1 MPIVRSLRVD
11 RLICRRLLILI
22 GMLGVAMLASV
33 MPGATPAMADTSKP
47 IKFLL
52 SPGVEGHSDRCLQEI
67 INGSYGMQL
76 CSLPNPTPWQRWSV
90 TIITSTKI
98 KLTSAWGTCLT
109 DLHGT
114 LSPEPCF
121 SPVSRQEWDLKYM
134 ADGRIEVRNASSGR
148 CLHYSS
154 FSPSVQV
161 SSCLAPVLL
170 NSRWW
175 LWPVPHTSATNN
187 QWRSAGRCAEV
198 LLLGHVAESSC
209 ADASKTSQMFNLVPQ
224 WPASQFLSGGSTWS
238 PPSYSIRSALPG
250 GYCVANESSGLPRPG
265 GTFITEEC
273 EDVGRQRFLIQVLPG
288 LANFRISAYTGTGRT
303 CVNMDHA
310 IDRPAYAECIGTL
323 PDLNSFPTYQRWQFI
338 GLAP

>member
-1 MPIVRSLRVD
+1 MPIVRSFSLG
-11 RLICRRLLILI
+11 RLTWRRLPILI
-22 GMLGVAMLASV
+22 GMLGAAMLAPV
-33 MPGATPAMADTSKP
+33 MPSPAPAMADTSRP

-52 SPGVEGHSDRCLQEI
+52 SPGVEGHSNRCLQEI
-67 INGSYGMQL
+67 VEGSYGMQL

-90 TIITSTKI
+90 TIITSAKI
-98 KLTSAWGTCLT
+98 KLTSAWGSCLT

-121 SPVSRQEWDLKYM
+121 SPVSRQEWNLKYM

-161 SSCLAPVLL
+161 SSCLAPALL

-175 LWPVPHTSATNN
+175 LWPVPHTSATYH

-198 LLLGHVAESSC
+198 LVLGHVADGSC

-224 WPASQFLSGGSTWS
+224 QPASQFLSGGSTWS
-238 PPSYSIRSALPG
+238 PPTYSIRSALPG
-250 GYCVANESSGLPRPG
+250 GYCVAAESSGLPTPG
-265 GTFITEEC
+265 GTFITREC
-273 EDVGRQRFLIQVLPG
+273 ENIAHHRFLVQVLPG
-288 LANFRISAYTGTGRT
+288 LANFRISAYTGTGRP
-303 CVNMDHA
+303 CINMNDT

-323 PDLNSFPTYQRWQFI
+323 PDLHSFPTYQRWQFI